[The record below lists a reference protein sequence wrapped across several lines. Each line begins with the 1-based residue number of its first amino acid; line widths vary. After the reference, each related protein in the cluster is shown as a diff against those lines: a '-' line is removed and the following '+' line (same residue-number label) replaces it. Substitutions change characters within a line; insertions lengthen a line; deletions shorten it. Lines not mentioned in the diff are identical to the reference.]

1 MLQAHRPSIGNE
13 ELEEVRKVFETGWLG
28 MGSQVIEFENMVK
41 EYLGVRN
48 VVAVNTGSTALHI
61 TLDAY
66 GIGPGDEVI
75 TPSLTF
81 CAGIQG
87 IISLGAIPVFCE
99 VDPDTL
105 NIDLDDMTGRITS
118 KTKAIMPVHYCGYPC
133 DMDRLLG
140 IAGEKK
146 VVVIED
152 AAHAFGSTYKGRKI
166 GSIGDAACFSFDP
179 IKNFTCGEGGAV
191 TLNDDKFAEAIRR
204 KRSLGITRDSW
215 QRQKKAQSWYYEV
228 VTQGYRYHM
237 SNINAAIGIVQ
248 LKKLGRFIE
257 RRRWIVEEYNKAFKR
272 IEGINIFKWEI
283 REMAPF
289 MYILRVDGDRR
300 DEMMDFLA
308 SKGVASGVHYIP
320 NHLQPF
326 FSKYATELPAT
337 EKVWKEIVTL
347 PLFYDMTDNDVELVI
362 SSVREFFGC

>member
-1 MLQAHRPSIGNE
+1 MLQAHRPSIGSE

-28 MGSQVIEFENMVK
+28 MGSQVIEFENMIK
-41 EYLGVRN
+41 DYLGARN
-48 VVAVNTGSTALHI
+48 VVAVNTGTTALHI
-61 TLDAY
+61 ALDAY

-87 IISLGAIPVFCE
+87 VISLGATPVFCE

-105 NIDLDDMTGRITS
+105 NIDLTDMEKRITPR
-118 KTKAIMPVHYCGYPC
+118 TKAIMPVHYCGYPC

-140 IAGEKK
+140 IAREKK
-146 VVVIED
+146 IVVIED
-152 AAHAFGSTYKGRKI
+152 AAHAFGSTYKGKKI

-191 TLNDDKFAEAIRR
+191 VLSDDGIAEEIRR
-204 KRSLGITRDSW
+204 KRALGISKDSW
-215 QRQKKAQSWYYEV
+215 QRQKKVQSWYYEV

-237 SNINAAIGIVQ
+237 SNINAAIGIAQ
-248 LKKLGRFIE
+248 LRKLDRFIA
-257 RRRWIVEEYNKAFKR
+257 RRKAIVKRYNDAFQEIGDIR
-272 IEGINIFKWEI
+272 MLKWEL

-289 MYILRVDGDRR
+289 MYILRVAGDRR

-326 FSKYATELPAT
+326 FSKYSTELPAT
-337 EKVWKEIVTL
+337 EKVWKEIITI
-347 PLFYDMTDNDVELVI
+347 PLFYDMTDDDVELVI
-362 SSVREFFGC
+362 RSVREFFGR

>member
-326 FSKYATELPAT
+326 FSKYATGLPAT

>member
-1 MLQAHRPSIGNE
+1 MLQAHRPSIGAE

-41 EYLGVRN
+41 DYLGVRN

-61 TLDAY
+61 ALDAY

-105 NIDLDDMTGRITS
+105 NIDLDDMAKRITPR
-118 KTKAIMPVHYCGYPC
+118 TKAIMPVHYCGYAC

-140 IAGEKK
+140 IAHEKD

-152 AAHAFGSTYKGRKI
+152 AAHAFGSTYKSKKV

-191 TLNDDKFAEAIRR
+191 TLNDDSMADTIRR
-204 KRSLGITRDSW
+204 KRALGITRDSW

-237 SNINAAIGIVQ
+237 SNINAAIGIAQ
-248 LKKLGRFIE
+248 FKKLDRFIT
-257 RRRWIVEEYNKAFKR
+257 RRRDIAGRYNDAFKK
-272 IEGINIFKWEI
+272 IGDIKLFKWKLE
-283 REMAPF
+283 EMGLF
-289 MYILRVDGDRR
+289 MYILRVPDGKR

-337 EKVWKEIVTL
+337 EKVWKEIITL
-347 PLFYDMTDNDVELVI
+347 PLFYDMTDDDVELVI
-362 SSVREFFGC
+362 RAVKEFFGC